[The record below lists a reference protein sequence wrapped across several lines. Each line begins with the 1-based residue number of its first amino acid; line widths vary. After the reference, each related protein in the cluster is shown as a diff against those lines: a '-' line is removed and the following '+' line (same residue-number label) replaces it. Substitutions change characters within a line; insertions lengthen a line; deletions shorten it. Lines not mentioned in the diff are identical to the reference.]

1 MRRLRSILLA
11 VVLSAATLASAAFNL
26 SVSASE
32 YGLAE
37 VTVPGQ
43 EDSGEGASGGTQ
55 SGAGS
60 GDENGHSE
68 GSYSVDSNSGD
79 YSSEDL
85 SSEGKPS
92 GENPAGETDSSSD
105 NPSEGESSESDP
117 VKDHDSEGYDPEDH
131 ESGDNNPEG
140 DHTEGAEDLGES
152 AYTGATGTG
161 AASSPEESGEGA
173 TSYETAPV
181 IEPGTEK
188 TQPQTG
194 KEAEFSEMVRA
205 GKYTV
210 RIRADKGVLPKGTR
224 ANVRILTGEES
235 RPYAEKAERMAGE
248 GIAEA
253 VIDIEFHDSMGNEIQ
268 PSGMVSVVFE
278 NAAEEDADMSVYH
291 APDSDVSR
299 MEEIR
304 ADQEGDDIAIRSS
317 SFSPYVLLAAGSE
330 PDWTKGG
337 KGSWKDVKGE
347 LDLRFSDDDKHYYQM
362 EPRGFADGGISATFI
377 VLRDNDKRAGVAL
390 CANPGLNP
398 ASSGSPD
405 RIYESDCPMLVKALY
420 YGAYGPGSD
429 VIRRVAA
436 KYGFGDDLGAK
447 DLITHFAIA
456 KITDVAGMSKSGDV
470 FRGTSST
477 LKEIVKAYVREIE
490 DLSVPDYRA
499 YVFSYNDSGR
509 QDFAFG
515 SVLLTEHNG
524 KVQVRKEPDNPDIVR
539 NNDCYSIEKAYY
551 RIYKTRAQAKALS
564 DEGILA
570 KIVTDENGYTETVE
584 LKAGTYYLVES
595 KASKGYEISKE
606 VTEFTVT
613 EDKTNVVKVKE
624 VPDFFKADL
633 RIMKKSRDTESAE
646 ANSLEGTQFTVKYY
660 DGYYNASTLPEK
672 ALRTWVIRVRK
683 SGNSYLTEFSE
694 DSKVS
699 GGEFYKDG
707 SAVVLP
713 LGTITIRETKAA
725 PGYINDGKFGK
736 ADMYIGR
743 IRQKSEGTGTELIDI
758 SGERKTAN
766 TFEVSDT
773 PDSPG
778 IGTKAVNKETG
789 TQLAAAGSDVTIS
802 DTVTYRNLVIGKEY
816 VLKGRAVD
824 QKTGKPVTDA
834 DGNEVAAEKKFT
846 PSGLSGETSMDFR
859 FRTDSSF
866 SGRRIVFF
874 ESVESEG
881 KQVAAHE
888 DREDESQTIC
898 FPGIRTKAVNTA
910 TNDHIM
916 PAGKETAI
924 RDTVSYESLI
934 PGIEYT
940 VKGVLMVR
948 GSSGAAEGESPD
960 SSAGTQG
967 GEPLQVNGHRVTS
980 EKSFTPEQPDGKV
993 ELTFTFDASELAG
1006 RDIVAFEVLYEGDTV
1021 IAEHKDISD
1030 KGQTVHVPDVET
1042 DAFDKATGK
1051 KNTLADKDRM
1061 ITDKVTYRNLIPG
1074 KTYEITGEVKVKS
1087 EDAADFDSAV
1097 TVPST
1102 ITDARLEAEEGS
1114 GHGGSV
1120 EYDAD
1125 KVTFVPEG
1133 REGETV
1139 SGVILVSFMADVS
1152 ELAGREIVVGE
1163 TIRCK
1168 DVDLAVHRD
1177 LEDTRQSDFIPKG
1190 QTMAVDAASGIKN
1203 SLAAQN
1209 RVFRDTF
1216 QYENLLVGETY
1227 RITGRVMASGAP
1239 DESGAALLEEIP
1251 SAMTDE
1257 NGSPVENGYV
1267 EFVPEEM
1274 SGTIDL
1280 YFSIDATEL
1289 KNRDVTIFEK
1299 VTLEGE
1305 PVIIHEAADGTQ
1317 TVYIPEGG
1325 TSAMDSE
1332 TRDRI
1337 SMPDTDVT
1345 VIDTFEYKNLIPGKE
1360 YTAMGRLVRRSDGEE
1375 ISSTLA
1381 DAQFRET
1388 EEGSSIAVSDNA
1400 VTFTPGSKDGAL
1412 LLTFVFDASELK
1424 GQDTVVFERVYYNGS
1439 EVIVHENID
1448 DERQTIHLPDG
1459 HTTAEDPDTND
1470 RTVKAEGTV
1479 IIRDRFHYE
1488 NLMPGREYAVHG
1500 KVMLKPADGKSG
1512 TGAREIGAE
1521 MVDAQ
1526 GNKVEEWR
1534 FTPSEKSGSEDIYW
1548 RIDAEGLAGRSAVVY
1563 ETMEYINPD
1572 TGDRTVVI
1580 VHEDINDEEET
1591 VHFPDGGTKALDSES
1606 QSHKA
1611 DADDKVTILD
1621 EVTYRNLIPGC
1632 TYTVTGTL
1640 MDKESGKPVT
1650 AGGKTVTETREFTA
1664 ETADGS
1670 VIVEFTFDARELAGR
1685 SVVAFEKVFS
1695 EGKEVFAHED
1705 LQDKDQSIEFPKRKT
1720 PPSDKT
1726 KTGDEN
1732 DMSRVIGAAI
1742 AIVLSLIGVAVLIR
1756 DRIRRSGR
1764 SA

>member
-11 VVLSAATLASAAFNL
+11 VVLSAATFASAAFNL

-32 YGLAE
+32 YRLAA
-37 VTVPGQ
+37 VTGPEQ
-43 EDSGEGASGGTQ
+43 EDSGGGASGGTQ
-55 SGAGS
+55 SGAGDN
-60 GDENGHSE
+60 DENALSEEPHSE
-68 GSYSVDSNSGD
+68 DSHSKDSHSEDSHSEDSYS
-79 YSSEDL
+79 E
-85 SSEGKPS
+85 EKPF
-92 GENPAGETDSSSD
+92 GENPAGEADPSSD
-105 NPSEGESSESDP
+105 NPSEGASSGGDQ
-117 VKDHDSEGYDPEDH
+117 VKDHDSEGYDPEDHEFEDH

-140 DHTEGAEDLGES
+140 DHTEGAEDPGES
-152 AYTGATGTG
+152 AYTGATGG
-161 AASSPEESGEGA
+161 ESPSSPEESGEGA

-181 IEPGTEK
+181 IEPGTEN

-194 KEAEFSEMVRA
+194 KEAEFSERVRA

-253 VIDIEFHDSMGNEIQ
+253 VIDIEFHDPEGNEIQ

-377 VLRDNDKRAGVAL
+377 VLRDDDKRAGVAL

-456 KITDVAGMSKSGDV
+456 KITDEAGMSKSGDV

-477 LKEIVKAYVREIE
+477 LKEIVKAYG
-490 DLSVPDYRA
+490 A

-524 KVQVRKEPDNPDIVR
+524 KVQVRKEPDNPVIVK

-624 VPDFFKADL
+624 VPDFLKADL
-633 RIMKKSRDTESAE
+633 RIIKKSRDTESSE

-834 DGNEVAAEKKFT
+834 DGKEVAAEKKFT
-846 PSGLSGETSMDFR
+846 PSALNGETSMDFR

-881 KQVAAHE
+881 KQIAAHE
-888 DREDESQTIC
+888 DQEDESQTIC

-924 RDTVSYESLI
+924 RSEIRSL
-934 PGIEYT
+934 
-940 VKGVLMVR
+940 M
-948 GSSGAAEGESPD
+948 
-960 SSAGTQG
+960 
-967 GEPLQVNGHRVTS
+967 
-980 EKSFTPEQPDGKV
+980 KV
-993 ELTFTFDASELAG
+993 
-1006 RDIVAFEVLYEGDTV
+1006 
-1021 IAEHKDISD
+1021 
-1030 KGQTVHVPDVET
+1030 
-1042 DAFDKATGK
+1042 
-1051 KNTLADKDRM
+1051 
-1061 ITDKVTYRNLIPG
+1061 
-1074 KTYEITGEVKVKS
+1074 
-1087 EDAADFDSAV
+1087 
-1097 TVPST
+1097 
-1102 ITDARLEAEEGS
+1102 
-1114 GHGGSV
+1114 
-1120 EYDAD
+1120 
-1125 KVTFVPEG
+1125 
-1133 REGETV
+1133 
-1139 SGVILVSFMADVS
+1139 
-1152 ELAGREIVVGE
+1152 
-1163 TIRCK
+1163 
-1168 DVDLAVHRD
+1168 
-1177 LEDTRQSDFIPKG
+1177 
-1190 QTMAVDAASGIKN
+1190 
-1203 SLAAQN
+1203 
-1209 RVFRDTF
+1209 
-1216 QYENLLVGETY
+1216 
-1227 RITGRVMASGAP
+1227 
-1239 DESGAALLEEIP
+1239 
-1251 SAMTDE
+1251 
-1257 NGSPVENGYV
+1257 
-1267 EFVPEEM
+1267 
-1274 SGTIDL
+1274 
-1280 YFSIDATEL
+1280 
-1289 KNRDVTIFEK
+1289 
-1299 VTLEGE
+1299 
-1305 PVIIHEAADGTQ
+1305 
-1317 TVYIPEGG
+1317 
-1325 TSAMDSE
+1325 
-1332 TRDRI
+1332 
-1337 SMPDTDVT
+1337 
-1345 VIDTFEYKNLIPGKE
+1345 
-1360 YTAMGRLVRRSDGEE
+1360 
-1375 ISSTLA
+1375 
-1381 DAQFRET
+1381 
-1388 EEGSSIAVSDNA
+1388 
-1400 VTFTPGSKDGAL
+1400 
-1412 LLTFVFDASELK
+1412 
-1424 GQDTVVFERVYYNGS
+1424 
-1439 EVIVHENID
+1439 
-1448 DERQTIHLPDG
+1448 
-1459 HTTAEDPDTND
+1459 
-1470 RTVKAEGTV
+1470 
-1479 IIRDRFHYE
+1479 
-1488 NLMPGREYAVHG
+1488 
-1500 KVMLKPADGKSG
+1500 
-1512 TGAREIGAE
+1512 
-1521 MVDAQ
+1521 
-1526 GNKVEEWR
+1526 
-1534 FTPSEKSGSEDIYW
+1534 
-1548 RIDAEGLAGRSAVVY
+1548 
-1563 ETMEYINPD
+1563 
-1572 TGDRTVVI
+1572 
-1580 VHEDINDEEET
+1580 
-1591 VHFPDGGTKALDSES
+1591 
-1606 QSHKA
+1606 
-1611 DADDKVTILD
+1611 
-1621 EVTYRNLIPGC
+1621 
-1632 TYTVTGTL
+1632 
-1640 MDKESGKPVT
+1640 
-1650 AGGKTVTETREFTA
+1650 
-1664 ETADGS
+1664 
-1670 VIVEFTFDARELAGR
+1670 
-1685 SVVAFEKVFS
+1685 
-1695 EGKEVFAHED
+1695 
-1705 LQDKDQSIEFPKRKT
+1705 
-1720 PPSDKT
+1720 
-1726 KTGDEN
+1726 
-1732 DMSRVIGAAI
+1732 
-1742 AIVLSLIGVAVLIR
+1742 
-1756 DRIRRSGR
+1756 
-1764 SA
+1764 